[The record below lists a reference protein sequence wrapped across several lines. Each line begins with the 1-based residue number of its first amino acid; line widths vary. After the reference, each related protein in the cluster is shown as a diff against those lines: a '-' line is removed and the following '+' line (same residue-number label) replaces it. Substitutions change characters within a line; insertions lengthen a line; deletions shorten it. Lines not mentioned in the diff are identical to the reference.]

1 MLGLIL
7 WKQKWMRTAE
17 GAAGLAGAGH
27 AGLSHNASH
36 RALADQR
43 YSYGADQKFSPTAM
57 LLTGGIVA
65 LVGLGLVSMNT
76 DVIAE
81 KTGILIL
88 QPISAPKPPPPPEP
102 DQPQPKQIEH
112 QPVTH
117 MTVPKPVIDLKPDTD
132 FTAKPTDPGPVPFTP
147 TIGKDL
153 DPAPYV
159 SPPTPMPPVAADP
172 VITKVMRDP
181 KYARAF
187 QPDYPAAMQRL
198 EKEGRVS
205 VKVLVGTDGRVKQV
219 EILSATD
226 PAFAE
231 ATRRQAIGSWRFK
244 PATRDGVAQEE
255 WFTTSVVFRLDQA

>member
-7 WKQKWMRTAE
+7 WKQKLMRTAT
-17 GAAGLAGAGH
+17 GTAGLAGAGH
-27 AGLSHNASH
+27 AGLSHRASH

-65 LVGLGLVSMNT
+65 LVGLGLMSMN
-76 DVIAE
+76 AE
-81 KTGILIL
+81 AIKKHIIIIDGSNI
-88 QPISAPKPPPPPEP
+88 PVPPPP
-102 DQPQPKQIEH
+102 QPKEKPVEIKKVEH
-112 QPVTH
+112 QPKTNVT
-117 MTVPKPVIDLKPDTD
+117 VVKPVTDVKPLTD
-132 FTAKPTDPGPVPFTP
+132 SMVKPYDPGPVPFTP

-159 SPPTPMPPVAADP
+159 PPPTPMPPVAADP

-231 ATRRQAIGSWRFK
+231 ATRRQAMGSWRFK

>member
-7 WKQKWMRTAE
+7 WKQKFSGKA
-17 GAAGLAGAGH
+17 GAVAPAGLAGASG
-27 AGLSHNASH
+27 ARLSH

-43 YSYGADQKFSPTAM
+43 YSYGSDQRWSPTAM

-65 LVGLGLVSMNT
+65 LVGLGLMSMNAN
-76 DVIAE
+76 VIAE

-88 QPISAPKPPPPPEP
+88 DPISEPPPPPSEP
-102 DQPQPKQIEH
+102 T
-112 QPVTH
+112 PVETKAVEVKPITH
-117 MTVPKPVIDLKPDTD
+117 VTVPKPIIDLKPSTD

-147 TIGKDL
+147 TVGN
-153 DPAPYV
+153 DPTPTPYV
-159 SPPTPMPPVAADP
+159 PIPVPMPPPAADP

-187 QPDYPAAMQRL
+187 QPDYPATMQRQ
-198 EKEGRVS
+198 EMEGRVS

-219 EILSATD
+219 QILSATD

-231 ATRRQAIGSWRFK
+231 ATRRQALSSWRFK

-255 WFTTSVVFRLDQA
+255 WFTTSVLFKLDQA